1 MVRFNAVIKQFEQN
15 ADKTRWT
22 YIEVPAKISEQLF
35 PGNKKS
41 FRVKGLID
49 DYPIKF
55 VAIMPMGDGKFILA
69 VNATM
74 RKAIRKIQ
82 GASVTVQLERDTT
95 KPKINSVLL
104 ECLKDEPKAL
114 ELFKSYAPSHQLYF
128 SNWINSAKTD
138 ATRDKRIAHSV
149 NALNKGFDFGQM
161 IRSLKQERDERG
173 F

>member
-1 MVRFNAVIKQFEQN
+1 MVRFNAVLKQFDQN
-15 ADKTRWT
+15 GDKTSWT
-22 YIEVPAKISEQLF
+22 FVEVPSKIAEQLF

-41 FRVKGLID
+41 FRVKGFID
-49 DYPIKF
+49 DHAIKF
-55 VAIMPMGDGKFILA
+55 VAIMPMGEGNFILP

-74 RKAIRKIQ
+74 RKAIRKMKN
-82 GASVTVQLERDTT
+82 AKVVVQLEHDKT
-95 KPKINSVLL
+95 KAKINPILL
-104 ECLKDEPKAL
+104 DCLKDEPKAFA
-114 ELFKSYAPSHQLYF
+114 LFKTYAPSHQLYF

-138 ATRDKRIAHSV
+138 ATRDKRIAQSV